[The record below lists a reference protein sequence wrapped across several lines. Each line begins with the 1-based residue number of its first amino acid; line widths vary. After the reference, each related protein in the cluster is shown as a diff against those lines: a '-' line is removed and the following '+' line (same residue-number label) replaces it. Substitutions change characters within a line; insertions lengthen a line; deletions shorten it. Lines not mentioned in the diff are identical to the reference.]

1 MLTKA
6 GVTYDYETRST
17 YSVAVEVSDGN
28 GGAATVAVAVAVS
41 DGNGGAATV
50 AVTVNLT
57 DVNETPSVTSCI
69 TNLNELTAPAEYA
82 GEWDDPDCR
91 AHHRDGL
98 ARYFHFT
105 LSQETTVEIN
115 LESAADA
122 QLFVSKG
129 TPENGWD
136 TPPNGSYEDRRNIR
150 RGNGKLVHDGA
161 HTGLNSVT
169 LTLSAGEYTAEAAV
183 PATGGEAGAFI
194 LSIARR

>member
-1 MLTKA
+1 MS
-6 GVTYDYETRST
+6 YDYEIQAT
-17 YSVAVEVSDGN
+17 Y
-28 GGAATVAVAVAVS
+28 
-41 DGNGGAATV
+41 
-50 AVTVNLT
+50 AVTVTAEDPEGASASINVTVSLT
-57 DVNETPSVTSCI
+57 DVEEAAAVTACF

-91 AHHRDGL
+91 AHHRDSL

-129 TPENGWD
+129 MPENGWG

-150 RGNGKLVHDGA
+150 RGNGELVHDGA

-183 PATGGEAGAFI
+183 PATGGEAGAFT